1 MLEIHALHNMK
12 LDLVGGTGCRLSREK
27 AASGPAHVID
37 GSYSGRGGALFLSCS
52 CPQLPQRGASEMAFL
67 AQPPSPS
74 GGKFMKLIFWLLT
87 RTSNI
92 LFIHAGRGPLEL
104 AMASGICSN
113 CKSLVGLQ

>member
-1 MLEIHALHNMK
+1 MK

-52 CPQLPQRGASEMAFL
+52 CPYLPQLPQRGASEMAFL

-74 GGKFMKLIFWLLT
+74 G
-87 RTSNI
+87 
-92 LFIHAGRGPLEL
+92 GRGPLEL